1 MSTPIPRVPPYIP
14 APLTNVNLEYA
25 DLPIIDLSKAKTAE
39 GRKLLAKKVV
49 DAMTNQGFF
58 YVINHGYTSEQTKR
72 MFDIA
77 NVPFEHVSE
86 SEKQDYL
93 AAIKA
98 NGSFQGYKP
107 REYFHIDNGVRDQV
121 EHYSI
126 NRDVT
131 KREHPQILRPL
142 LPEIEAFA
150 KHNHFNVLH
159 PILRL
164 LALGLE
170 LPEETFVEMH
180 RFEAVGESY
189 VRLVKYYP
197 RSADDEEKSK
207 NVWLKGH
214 TDVGTITLLYSQPV
228 SALQVLTSDGRW
240 KWVKHIDN
248 AMVVNAGDGME
259 SLSGGHYRATI
270 HRVVQ
275 PPRDQQ
281 GYPRV
286 GLFYFAMADD
296 NVRLEPVSQSPV
308 LQRVGIKRRFDED
321 KTPTMEEWRKART
334 AAYGQTVLQKVGKI
348 EEERIGNG
356 IIRHYN

>member
-1 MSTPIPRVPPYIP
+1 MSTQIPRVPPYIP
-14 APLTNVNLEYA
+14 APPTNVNLEYA

-39 GRKLLAKKVV
+39 GRKLLAKEVV

-107 REYFHIDNGVRDQV
+107 REYFV

-126 NRDVT
+126 NRDVN
-131 KREHPQILRPL
+131 KRKHPQILRPL

-150 KHNHFNVLH
+150 KRNHFNVLH

-170 LPEETFVEMH
+170 LPEETFVDMH

-189 VRLVKYYP
+189 VRLVKY
-197 RSADDEEKSK
+197 ADDEEKSK

-248 AMVVNAGDGME
+248 AMVVNAGDGGDDP
-259 SLSGGHYRATI
+259 STLYLQISDSSIRC
-270 HRVVQ
+270 RVVQ